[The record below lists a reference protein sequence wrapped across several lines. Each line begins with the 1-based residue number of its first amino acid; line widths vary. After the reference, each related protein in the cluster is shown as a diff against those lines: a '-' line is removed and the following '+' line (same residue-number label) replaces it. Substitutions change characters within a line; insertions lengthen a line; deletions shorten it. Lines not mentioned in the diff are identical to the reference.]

1 MVVVGRMRDAEDIRD
16 QTEYADPRKLF
27 LKLNPWYGKQ

>member
-16 QTEYADPRKLF
+16 QTEYADPRKMF
-27 LKLNPWYGKQ
+27 LNNIK

>member
-16 QTEYADPRKLF
+16 QTEYADPRKMF
-27 LKLNPWYGKQ
+27 LNSNPWYGK